1 MDRSTLLAKN
11 VHLSADTL
19 LGNEVTIGNNVTVY
33 PEVVIGDRCTILD
46 GAVIGRP
53 PIPTQ
58 AITRQID
65 SSFRPLSIGS
75 GSVIG
80 ANSVIYTGV
89 QLGEQVLVGDLAS
102 IREGCVLGAYSV
114 IGRGVLMMYETVLG
128 ERSRAIDGAI
138 LTGRMT
144 IESDVFIGPGVNSI
158 NDNQVY
164 LKRFSLL
171 PFDVRGP
178 TVRRF
183 ALIGAGALLAAEIEI
198 GIGAIVAPGAVVTRD
213 VPAWTVVMGIP
224 AREVRQ
230 VDPDDRAKILSHFG
244 LQQGDL

>member
-75 GSVIG
+75 GSVIW
-80 ANSVIYTGV
+80 ANFVIYTGV

-102 IREGCVLGAYSV
+102 IREGGGLGAY
-114 IGRGVLMMYETVLG
+114 
-128 ERSRAIDGAI
+128 
-138 LTGRMT
+138 
-144 IESDVFIGPGVNSI
+144 
-158 NDNQVY
+158 
-164 LKRFSLL
+164 
-171 PFDVRGP
+171 
-178 TVRRF
+178 
-183 ALIGAGALLAAEIEI
+183 
-198 GIGAIVAPGAVVTRD
+198 
-213 VPAWTVVMGIP
+213 
-224 AREVRQ
+224 
-230 VDPDDRAKILSHFG
+230 
-244 LQQGDL
+244 

>member
-1 MDRSTLLAKN
+1 MENSSRFARN
-11 VHLSADTL
+11 VHLSEDTR
-19 LGNEVTIGNNVTVY
+19 LGKDVVIGNNVTIY
-33 PEVVIGDRCTILD
+33 PEVVIGDRCVILD

-58 AITRQID
+58 AITRQVD
-65 SSFRPLSIGS
+65 TSFRPVMIGS

-80 ANSVIYTGV
+80 ANAVLYTGV
-89 QLGEQVLVGDLAS
+89 QLGEEVLVGDLAS
-102 IREGCVLGAYSV
+102 IREGCVLKAHSV
-114 IGRGVLMMYETVLG
+114 IGRGVLVMYDTVLG
-128 ERSRAIDGAI
+128 ERSRVIDGAI
-138 LTGRMT
+138 LTGQMI

-178 TVRRF
+178 IIRRF

-198 GIGAIVAPGAVVTRD
+198 GMGAIVAPGAVVTRD
-213 VPAWTVVMGIP
+213 VPAWTVVMGVP
-224 AREVRQ
+224 AREIRKVE
-230 VDPDDRAKILSHFG
+230 PDDRAKILHHFG
-244 LQQGDL
+244 LPEGDL